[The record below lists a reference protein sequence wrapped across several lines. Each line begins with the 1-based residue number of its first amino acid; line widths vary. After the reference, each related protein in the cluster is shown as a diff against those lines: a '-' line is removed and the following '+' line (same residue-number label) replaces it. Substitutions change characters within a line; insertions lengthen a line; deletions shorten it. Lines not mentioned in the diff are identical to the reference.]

1 MIRWF
6 ISLLALSSTA
16 NSNTYEI
23 HRSDVDYYEGQIII
37 DYRLTLSAAPE
48 KVKRLLTD
56 YNNFPKISRLI
67 RKSHLHHEKNNKIIL
82 NQELFP
88 CLLGLC
94 YSLDKEQQLFKNNS
108 GSISA
113 VFTPNQ
119 RFFESGYEEWK
130 VSSNNSGTV
139 IHYQAN
145 VTPAF
150 TIPPFIGKFFIHK
163 FVDDEINFVV
173 KKILSTAS

>member
-1 MIRWF
+1 MIRWI

-16 NSNTYEI
+16 NGNTYEI
-23 HRSDVDYYEGQIII
+23 HRSDVDYYQGQIMI
-37 DYRLTLSAAPE
+37 DYRLTLSASPQ
-48 KVKRLLTD
+48 KVKHLIQD

-67 RKSHLHHEKNNKIIL
+67 RKSKLHHEKNNKL
-82 NQELFP
+82 MLSQELAP
-88 CLLGLC
+88 CLFGMC
-94 YSLDKEQQLFKNNS
+94 YSLNKEQQLFENDR

-119 RFFESGYEEWK
+119 RFFESGYEEWD
-130 VSSNNSGTV
+130 VSSSNDGTI

-150 TIPPFIGKFFIHK
+150 SIPPFIGKFLIRKFI
-163 FVDDEINFVV
+163 DDEIKFVV
-173 KKILSTAS
+173 KKILSNTA